1 MRATCCYNTSSKAL
15 IGTGQ
20 IMHPQTLSLA
30 VMLPAFISTRKKRGY
45 DGLLGKTCSGQ
56 FTTTC
61 SLKDEEKRD
70 KNKGERERE
79 RERERKREDLRR

>member
-1 MRATCCYNTSSKAL
+1 VLLQHIIKSFDRSWSNHAPPNIIFSSDAVSLHINTKKA
-15 IGTGQ
+15 
-20 IMHPQTLSLA
+20 
-30 VMLPAFISTRKKRGY
+30 GY

-70 KNKGERERE
+70 KNRERRRRKGERICVAN
-79 RERERKREDLRR
+79 K

>member
-1 MRATCCYNTSSKAL
+1 MRATCCYKTSPKVL

-20 IMHPQTLSLA
+20 IMRAQTLSLA

-45 DGLLGKTCSGQ
+45 GLLGKTCSGQ

-70 KNKGERERE
+70 KNREKK
-79 RERERKREDLRR
+79 KREDLRR